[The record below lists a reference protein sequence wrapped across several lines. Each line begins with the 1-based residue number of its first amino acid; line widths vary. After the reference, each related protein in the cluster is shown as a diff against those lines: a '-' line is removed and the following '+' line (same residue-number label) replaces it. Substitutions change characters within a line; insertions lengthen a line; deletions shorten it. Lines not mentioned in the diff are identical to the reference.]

1 MIANRRERWLLI
13 LAGAGIGGL
22 LLNSLWLDP
31 LLASLDRAG
40 KRLASAD
47 DRLEKVRKDIRR
59 KPALEAK
66 LREVEA
72 RIARSAVEGATAA
85 FDRHVSDLAS
95 QAGARQQKVT
105 PEKREKVDVY
115 DQVLC
120 RTDLTPAI
128 GALQKYLW
136 LLDTSPLP
144 LKIAQVAITR
154 SREDS
159 DDLTVHATLSTLTG
173 DPARLASAAAV
184 GPAAPPSAPAL
195 DLSHYDAIR
204 IRNPFSPKPPRKDPP
219 PAPKPETAPAAPSK
233 RVPKLN
239 CRFAGAMQAA
249 EGRSGRVAVV
259 EREGRPVLTLAVGDA
274 FLGGKVAEVSMDRL
288 VVEVGTEKRAFS
300 PDERFSD
307 GETVEEAKAA
317 ETPASSGSGSGGTAA
332 AAASGPSILSEDE
345 KKLSEEERR
354 KLIMERMKARRTA
367 AGGGG

>member
-22 LLNSLWLDP
+22 VLNSLWLDP
-31 LLASLDRAG
+31 LLASLDRSG
-40 KRLASAD
+40 KRLAAAD

-120 RTDLTPAI
+120 RTDLTPGI

-144 LKIAQVAITR
+144 LKIAQVAIAR
-154 SREDS
+154 SRDDS
-159 DDLTVHATLSTLTG
+159 DDLTVHASLSTLTG
-173 DPARLASAAAV
+173 DPARLPGAAL
-184 GPAAPPSAPAL
+184 GSAPPPAPPAREL
-195 DLSHYDAIR
+195 AHYDVIR

-219 PAPKPETAPAAPSK
+219 PAPKVETAPAAPAK

-239 CRFAGAMQAA
+239 CRFAGTMQAA
-249 EGRSGRVAVV
+249 DGRAGPAGRVAVV
-259 EREGRPVLTLAVGDA
+259 EREGRPVLTLAAGDA
-274 FLGGKVAEVSMDRL
+274 FLGGKVAEVERNRL
-288 VVEVGTEKRAFS
+288 VVEVGAEKRTFQ

-307 GETVEEAKAA
+307 GETVEEGKAA
-317 ETPASSGSGSGGTAA
+317 ETPSASGSGGGEAA
-332 AAASGPSILSEDE
+332 PAAGSGPALLTDEEKNLPEDE
-345 KKLSEEERR
+345 KKKR
-354 KLIMERMKARRTA
+354 IMEKLRDRKSVV
-367 AGGGG
+367 